1 MQNLDLKGLPRLDLE
16 ALATERAYSQE
27 HWSDGFDD
35 FNTLNDWVTY
45 ICMYATEAAKIFR
58 ADNADRI
65 YSKLIKAANL
75 ALLAAERVRTGKRG
89 RRHYDPAVMGTLT
102 PQPVFEERFD
112 VEEEAARSRSALKVR
127 YRGITNDDPPA
138 LRPGGDGIPVDSNG
152 GPTLSARPARRPLG
166 ESAGTFFDS
175 TLKDNCK

>member
-35 FNTLNDWVTY
+35 SNTLNDWVTY
-45 ICMYATEAAKIFR
+45 ICMYATEAAKMFR

-65 YSKLIKAANL
+65 YSKLIKSANL

-89 RRHYDPAVMGTLT
+89 RRHYDPDIQGTRT
-102 PQPVFEERFD
+102 PHLVAEERFD
-112 VEEEAARSRSALKVR
+112 AEEVAARIRSVVSAR
-127 YRGITNDDPPA
+127 YRGITNDDPPV
-138 LRPGGDGIPVDSNG
+138 LRPGGDGIPTIPQDGTSG
-152 GPTLSARPARRPLG
+152 LSA
-166 ESAGTFFDS
+166 
-175 TLKDNCK
+175 